1 MYVSVNEA
9 IRRAPPVVWLGIGSV
24 THHIEVPCVPL
35 AHPKSAFLHM
45 PQFSSTARGIVL
57 LGATVVLAL
66 PAAAQSTKTPKYS
79 NEFLNLGVGARAL
92 GMGKVQVSLADNA
105 TAGYWNPAGLANQTA
120 KYDGVLMHSELFS
133 GVVKN
138 DYAAF
143 SMPLDANSAIGA
155 SVMRLGVDNIAD
167 TRNLINEYG
176 YVDYSR
182 IEYFSVADYALLVS
196 YARKI
201 GSVEGLSVG
210 ANGKIIY
217 RNIGKFANGYGFGID
232 AGLQYNHKGWNLG
245 LMARDITTTF
255 TQWSINADEYQKGIS
270 STIANGDDPIPTNSA
285 EITLPRFVL
294 GAGRRF
300 ALPKEFSALVA
311 VDLEATTD
319 GERNTP
325 ISTKAG
331 SVDPRVGLELGY
343 KNLVFLRGGAGNYQ
357 KIQDFAAAPGVTPGS
372 SWKGQYSL
380 GAGVAIS
387 GLRVDLALSRLA
399 VEKLG
404 SASQTNSLIV
414 SLGYSFK

>member
-1 MYVSVNEA
+1 
-9 IRRAPPVVWLGIGSV
+9 
-24 THHIEVPCVPL
+24 
-35 AHPKSAFLHM
+35 M
-45 PQFSSTARGIVL
+45 PQFSSAACGLLL
-57 LGATVVLAL
+57 LGVSVALAL

-92 GMGKVQVSLADNA
+92 GMGKVQVSLADDA
-105 TAGYWNPAGLANQTA
+105 TAGYWNPAGLANQTH

-143 SMPLDANSAIGA
+143 SMPLDDKSAIGV
-155 SVMRLGVDNIAD
+155 SVLRLGVDNIAD

-176 YVDYSR
+176 YIDYSK
-182 IEYFSVADYALLVS
+182 IEYFSVADYALLLS
-196 YARKI
+196 YARKVS
-201 GSVEGLSVG
+201 SVEGLSVG

-217 RNIGKFANGYGFGID
+217 RNIGKFATGYGFGID
-232 AGLQYNHKGWNLG
+232 AGVQYNHKGWNLG

-255 TQWSINADEYQKGIS
+255 NAWNINSAEYRKGI
-270 STIANGDDPIPTNSA
+270 NSA
-285 EITLPRFVL
+285 VAIGKDSIPKNSTEITLPRFVL

-300 ALPKEFSALVA
+300 NLPKQFSALLA

-319 GERNTP
+319 GRRNTP
-325 ISTKAG
+325 ISTKG
-331 SVDPRVGLELGY
+331 VSVDPRVGLEIGY

-357 KIQDFAAAPGVTPGS
+357 KIQDFAVNSNGTYNS
-372 SWKGQYSL
+372 SWKGQYTL
-380 GAGVAIS
+380 GAGVAVS
-387 GLRVDLALSRLA
+387 GLRIDLALSRLA

-414 SLGYSFK
+414 SLGYGFK

>member
-1 MYVSVNEA
+1 M
-9 IRRAPPVVWLGIGSV
+9 LQ
-24 THHIEVPCVPL
+24 L
-35 AHPKSAFLHM
+35 
-45 PQFSSTARGIVL
+45 SSTARRL
-57 LGATVVLAL
+57 LFMGATAALAV

-79 NEFLNLGVGARAL
+79 NEFLNIGVGARAL

-105 TAGYWNPAGLANQTA
+105 TAGYWNPAGLVNQTH

-143 SMPLDANSAIGA
+143 SMPLDDKSAIGA

-176 YVDYSR
+176 YVDYSK
-182 IEYFSVADYALLVS
+182 IEFFSVADYALLLS
-196 YARKI
+196 YSRKL
-201 GSVEGLSVG
+201 GNVEGLSLG

-217 RNIGKFANGYGFGID
+217 RNIGKFAHGYGFGID
-232 AGLQYNHKGWNLG
+232 AGLQYNYKGWNLG

-255 TQWSINADEYQKGIS
+255 TQWNINADEYQKGVS
-270 STIANGDDPIPTNSA
+270 STIANGNDPTPKNSA

-300 ALPKEFSALVA
+300 VLPKEFSALVA

-319 GERNTP
+319 GQRNTP
-325 ISTKAG
+325 ISTRAV
-331 SVDPRVGLELGY
+331 SVDPRIGMELGY
-343 KNLVFLRGGAGNYQ
+343 KDLVFLRGGAGNYQ
-357 KIQDFAAAPGVTPGS
+357 KIQDFTANAGGTYGS

-380 GAGVAIS
+380 GAGVAVS
-387 GLRVDLALSRLA
+387 GLRIDLALSRLA

-414 SLGYSFK
+414 SLGYGLK